1 MSQSTAPAAGR
12 IDRLFE
18 AIGLVLVA
26 LSVVVCG
33 AILFFP
39 AERIVVLAE
48 RARSFGDLTEYL
60 AIPTFY
66 VAWFVAIMTF
76 AAAAVMVLR
85 GVVTLFRPSLLSEF
99 SNT

>member
-33 AILFFP
+33 AIL
-39 AERIVVLAE
+39 
-48 RARSFGDLTEYL
+48 
-60 AIPTFY
+60 Y
-66 VAWFVAIMTF
+66 VAAGTPTLGAVRSPLLATAVFTIAV
-76 AAAAVMVLR
+76 AAVAGLTQRVA
-85 GVVTLFRPSLLSEF
+85 P
-99 SNT
+99 